1 MATPSDHVL
10 LRPFYDVV
18 KWAKYALFQD
28 KDDLGHGD
36 KLTSLN
42 QSSQLLL
49 REGERALRRLTP
61 LLAMPSRQLTD
72 FLKDLTLHNGKKQK
86 ARSAFKLHGALTGEQ
101 KMLFVKFDQL
111 VYYCMISRIS
121 SRHRPLTRPSL
132 TNFKLQQ
139 RNWPLPS

>member
-10 LRPFYDVV
+10 LRPFCDVV

-28 KDDLGHGD
+28 DDDLGRGD

-61 LLAMPSRQLTD
+61 LLTTPSPQLTD
-72 FLKDLTLHNGKKQK
+72 FLKDLTLHN
-86 ARSAFKLHGALTGEQ
+86 
-101 KMLFVKFDQL
+101 
-111 VYYCMISRIS
+111 
-121 SRHRPLTRPSL
+121 
-132 TNFKLQQ
+132 
-139 RNWPLPS
+139 